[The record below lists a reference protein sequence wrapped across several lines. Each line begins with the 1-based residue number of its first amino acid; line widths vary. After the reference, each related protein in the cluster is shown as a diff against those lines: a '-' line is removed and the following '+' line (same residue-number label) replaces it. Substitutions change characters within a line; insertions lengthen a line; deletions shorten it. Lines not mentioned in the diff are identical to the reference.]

1 MRMPPS
7 ASDNNR
13 RRYNAF
19 VADHMLVDHID
30 IVELAVLNR
39 QDGCVANTGRFE
51 TAELGAL
58 DGHGGIDSGCG
69 DEVTQR
75 HPEAKELREGSRLV
89 ERRAVDAQGM
99 DVGGDGV
106 RIKAVGQ
113 HAARGLEGK

>member
-13 RRYNAF
+13 GRYNAF

-30 IVELAVLNR
+30 IIELAVLNR

-51 TAELGAL
+51 TAELGPL
-58 DGHGGIDSGCG
+58 EGPGGIHGGCG
-69 DEVTQR
+69 DKVAQR
-75 HPEAKELREGSRLV
+75 HPEAEEFREGGRLV

-99 DVGGDGV
+99 DVGGNGV
-106 RIKAVGQ
+106 RIKAV
-113 HAARGLEGK
+113 